1 MPDNTRRAR
10 DEAFWQTFADRY
22 DRHPAPV
29 NLENGYFGRMSRT
42 VVEDYQRHI
51 EQINNSNSIYVR
63 QRFEQ
68 HDSLDIRAQLAEL
81 IGVRA
86 QSIAFTQNATAGLQS
101 LIRNYNRLEPG
112 DQVLICD
119 LEYDT
124 VKGAMRWLA
133 RHRGVEVIEIEHT
146 HPASFDSLL
155 ATYREAFIRYPK
167 LKLMALTHVTHR
179 TGLVM
184 PVQAIAA
191 LAREHGVDI
200 ILDGAHALGQMEFD
214 LEALGIA
221 FAGYN
226 LHKWIGSPLTLGF
239 LYIAPQRLADIDPD
253 MGEMHFPLTETF
265 VALRADIRNWRW
277 AGVPFYL
284 RTGKRMPQKLS
295 QIVIHF
301 KEPSHYIFAPEQR
314 LQISNKL
321 IIRLQPDEG
330 ISLRVMTKDQGLDK
344 GMQLRSGPLQL
355 NFSDTWRS
363 ARIPDAYERLLLEV
377 MNGNQNLFVRKDE
390 IEAAWKWCDQLI
402 AGWKKSGDAPKPY
415 AAGSWG
421 PMSSIALITR
431 DGRSWYG
438 DI

>member
-22 DRHPAPV
+22 DRHPGPV

-51 EQINNSNSIYVR
+51 ELINNSNSIYVR

-68 HDSLDIRAQLAEL
+68 HDGLDIRAQLAEM

-86 QSIAFTQNATAGLQS
+86 QSIAFTHNATAGLQS
-101 LIRNYNRLEPG
+101 LIRNYNRLQPG

-124 VKGAMRWLA
+124 VKSAMRWLA
-133 RHRGVEVIEIEHT
+133 RHRGVEVIEIEHS
-146 HPASFDSLL
+146 HPASFESLL
-155 ATYREAFIRYPK
+155 ATYRETFIRHPK

-184 PVQAIAA
+184 PVQAIAS

-200 ILDGAHALGQMEFD
+200 ILDGAHALGQIEFD
-214 LEALGIA
+214 LDALGIA

-253 MGEMHFPLTETF
+253 MGEMHFPLN
-265 VALRADIRNWRW
+265 DIRSRTPHSTPNIPALMTLPLVFEEHR
-277 AGVPFYL
+277 ALGGAAAKGARLNYL
-284 RTGKRMPQKLS
+284 RNLWVSAVRNLPGIEVTTPDD
-295 QIVIHF
+295 
-301 KEPSHYIFAPEQR
+301 PR
-314 LQISNKL
+314 LYCGITS
-321 IIRLQPDEG
+321 IRFT
-330 ISLRVMTKDQGLDK
+330 RHADQQAMVD
-344 GMQLRSGPLQL
+344 
-355 NFSDTWRS
+355 
-363 ARIPDAYERLLLEV
+363 RLLGEF
-377 MNGNQNLFVRKDE
+377 NLFTVVRHGAACGPCIRITPALTTTAAEIQLLIRALDE
-390 IEAAWKWCDQLI
+390 L
-402 AGWKKSGDAPKPY
+402 
-415 AAGSWG
+415 
-421 PMSSIALITR
+421 R
-431 DGRSWYG
+431 
-438 DI
+438 

>member
-22 DRHPAPV
+22 DRHPGPV

-51 EQINNSNSIYVR
+51 ELINNSNSVYVR

-68 HDSLDIRAQLAEL
+68 HDSLDIRAQLAEM

-124 VKGAMRWLA
+124 VKGAMRWLG
-133 RHRGVEVIEIEHT
+133 RHRGVEVIEIKHT

-167 LKLMALTHVTHR
+167 LKLMALTHITHR

-184 PVQAIAA
+184 PVQAIAS
-191 LAREHGVDI
+191 LAKEHGVDI
-200 ILDGAHALGQMEFD
+200 ILDGAHALGQIEFD

-253 MGEMHFPLTETF
+253 MGEMHFPLN
-265 VALRADIRNWRW
+265 DIRSRTPYSTPNIPALMTLPLVFEEHR
-277 AGVPFYL
+277 ALGGAAAKGARVNYL
-284 RTGKRMPQKLS
+284 RNLWVSAVRNLPGIEVTTPDD
-295 QIVIHF
+295 
-301 KEPSHYIFAPEQR
+301 PR
-314 LQISNKL
+314 LYC
-321 IIRLQPDEG
+321 G
-330 ISLRVMTKDQGLDK
+330 ITSMRFTRHADQQT
-344 GMQLRSGPLQL
+344 MV
-355 NFSDTWRS
+355 
-363 ARIPDAYERLLLEV
+363 ERLL
-377 MNGNQNLFVRKDE
+377 NDYNLFTVVRNGAACGPCIRITPSLTTTAAE
-390 IEAAWKWCDQLI
+390 IQSLVL
-402 AGWKKSGDAPKPY
+402 
-415 AAGSWG
+415 
-421 PMSSIALITR
+421 ALNELR
-431 DGRSWYG
+431 
-438 DI
+438 

>member
-22 DRHPAPV
+22 DRHPGPV

-51 EQINNSNSIYVR
+51 ELINNSNSVYVR

-124 VKGAMRWLA
+124 VKGAMRWLG

-155 ATYREAFIRYPK
+155 ATYRDAFIRHPK

-184 PVQAIAA
+184 PVQAIAS
-191 LAREHGVDI
+191 LAKEHGVDI

-253 MGEMHFPLTETF
+253 MGEMHFPLN
-265 VALRADIRNWRW
+265 DIRSRTPYSTPNIPALMTLPLVFEEHR
-277 AGVPFYL
+277 ALGGAAAKGARVNYL
-284 RTGKRMPQKLS
+284 RNLWVSAVRNLPGIEVTTPDD
-295 QIVIHF
+295 
-301 KEPSHYIFAPEQR
+301 PR
-314 LQISNKL
+314 LYC
-321 IIRLQPDEG
+321 G
-330 ISLRVMTKDQGLDK
+330 ITSMRFTRHANQQAMV
-344 GMQLRSGPLQL
+344 
-355 NFSDTWRS
+355 
-363 ARIPDAYERLLLEV
+363 ERLL
-377 MNGNQNLFVRKDE
+377 NDYNLFTVVRNGAACGPCIRITPSLTTTAAE
-390 IEAAWKWCDQLI
+390 IQSLVL
-402 AGWKKSGDAPKPY
+402 
-415 AAGSWG
+415 
-421 PMSSIALITR
+421 ALNELR
-431 DGRSWYG
+431 
-438 DI
+438 

>member
-10 DEAFWQTFADRY
+10 DEAFWQTFANRY
-22 DRHPAPV
+22 DRHPGPV

-86 QSIAFTQNATAGLQS
+86 QSVAFTQNATAGLQS

-124 VKGAMRWLA
+124 VKGAIRWLA

-155 ATYREAFIRYPK
+155 ATYRETFIRHPK

-184 PVQAIAA
+184 PVQAIAS
-191 LAREHGVDI
+191 LAKEHGVDI

-253 MGEMHFPLTETF
+253 MGEMHFPLN
-265 VALRADIRNWRW
+265 DIRSRTPYSTPNIPALMTLPLVFEEHR
-277 AGVPFYL
+277 ALGGAAAKGARVNYL
-284 RTGKRMPQKLS
+284 RNLWVSAVRNLPGIEVTTPDD
-295 QIVIHF
+295 
-301 KEPSHYIFAPEQR
+301 PR
-314 LQISNKL
+314 LYC
-321 IIRLQPDEG
+321 G
-330 ISLRVMTKDQGLDK
+330 ITSMRFTRHADQQA
-344 GMQLRSGPLQL
+344 MV
-355 NFSDTWRS
+355 
-363 ARIPDAYERLLLEV
+363 ERLL
-377 MNGNQNLFVRKDE
+377 NDYNLFTVVRNGAACGPCIRITPSLTTTAAE
-390 IEAAWKWCDQLI
+390 IQSLI
-402 AGWKKSGDAPKPY
+402 L
-415 AAGSWG
+415 
-421 PMSSIALITR
+421 ALNELR
-431 DGRSWYG
+431 
-438 DI
+438 

>member
-22 DRHPAPV
+22 DRHPGPV

-42 VVEDYQRHI
+42 VVEEYQRNI
-51 EQINNSNSIYVR
+51 ELINNSNSVYVR

-86 QSIAFTQNATAGLQS
+86 QSVAFTHNATAGLQS
-101 LIRNYNRLEPG
+101 LIRNYNRLQPG

-133 RHRGVEVIEIEHT
+133 QYRGVEVIEIKHA
-146 HPASFDSLL
+146 HPATFDSLL
-155 ATYREAFIRYPK
+155 ATYREAFIRHPK

-191 LAREHGVDI
+191 LAKEHGVDI
-200 ILDGAHALGQMEFD
+200 ILDGAHALGQIEFD

-253 MGEMHFPLTETF
+253 MGEMHFP
-265 VALRADIRNWRW
+265 AGDIRSRTPHSTPNIPALMTLPLVFEEHRSLGG
-277 AGVPFYL
+277 AAAKGARMNYL
-284 RTGKRMPQKLS
+284 RNLWVSAVRNLPGIEVTTPDD
-295 QIVIHF
+295 
-301 KEPSHYIFAPEQR
+301 PR
-314 LQISNKL
+314 LYC
-321 IIRLQPDEG
+321 G
-330 ISLRVMTKDQGLDK
+330 ITSMRFTRHVDQQA
-344 GMQLRSGPLQL
+344 MV
-355 NFSDTWRS
+355 
-363 ARIPDAYERLLLEV
+363 ERLL
-377 MNGNQNLFVRKDE
+377 NYYNLFTVVRNGAACGPCIRITPSLTTTAAE
-390 IEAAWKWCDQLI
+390 IQSLI
-402 AGWKKSGDAPKPY
+402 L
-415 AAGSWG
+415 
-421 PMSSIALITR
+421 ALNELR
-431 DGRSWYG
+431 
-438 DI
+438 

>member
-1 MPDNTRRAR
+1 MPDNTRRSR

-22 DRHPAPV
+22 AVEPGPL

-42 VVEDYQRHI
+42 VVEEYQRNI
-51 EQINNSNSIYVR
+51 ELINNSNSIYVR

-68 HDSLDIRAQLAEL
+68 HDSLDIRAQLTEL

-86 QSIAFTQNATAGLQS
+86 QSVAFTHNATAGLQS
-101 LIRNYNRLEPG
+101 LIRNYNRLQPG

-133 RHRGVEVIEIEHT
+133 KHRGVEVIEIEHA
-146 HPASFDSLL
+146 HPATFDSLL

-167 LKLMALTHVTHR
+167 LKLMTLTHVTHR

-191 LAREHGVDI
+191 LAKEHGVDI
-200 ILDGAHALGQMEFD
+200 ILDGAHALGQIEFD

-253 MGEMHFPLTETF
+253 MGEMHFS
-265 VALRADIRNWRW
+265 AGDIRSRTPYSTPNIPALMTLPLVFEEHRSLGG
-277 AGVPFYL
+277 AAAKGARVNYL
-284 RTGKRMPQKLS
+284 RNLWVSAVRNLPGIEVMTPDD
-295 QIVIHF
+295 
-301 KEPSHYIFAPEQR
+301 PR
-314 LQISNKL
+314 LYC
-321 IIRLQPDEG
+321 G
-330 ISLRVMTKDQGLDK
+330 ITSLRFTRHADQQA
-344 GMQLRSGPLQL
+344 MV
-355 NFSDTWRS
+355 
-363 ARIPDAYERLLLEV
+363 ERLL
-377 MNGNQNLFVRKDE
+377 NDYNLFTVVRNGAACGPCIRVTPSLTTTATE
-390 IEAAWKWCDQLI
+390 IQQLVL
-402 AGWKKSGDAPKPY
+402 
-415 AAGSWG
+415 
-421 PMSSIALITR
+421 ALNELR
-431 DGRSWYG
+431 
-438 DI
+438 